1 MDDSEQIK
9 RYADQELLMQA
20 LLKFLTTQINRSEAI
35 TFGLMK
41 QCLSEWAAGSKMS
54 IKKIKHQNE
63 ENRMRIIIEII
74 DLFTEKIKHL
84 IESRTQ
90 REKLKNNILS
100 IYAQW
105 KKIHRKEGSED
116 VIAEVEDIISQ

>member
-1 MDDSEQIK
+1 MDDPEQIK

-20 LLKFLTTQINRSEAI
+20 LLKFLATQINRSETI

-41 QCLSEWAAGSKMS
+41 QCLSDWAVGNKMS
-54 IKKIKHQNE
+54 IKEIKHQDE

-90 REKLKNNILS
+90 RDKLKNNILS
-100 IYAQW
+100 IYTQW
-105 KKIHRKEGSED
+105 KKTHRKDSSED
-116 VIAEVEDIISQ
+116 VIAEVEDIIS